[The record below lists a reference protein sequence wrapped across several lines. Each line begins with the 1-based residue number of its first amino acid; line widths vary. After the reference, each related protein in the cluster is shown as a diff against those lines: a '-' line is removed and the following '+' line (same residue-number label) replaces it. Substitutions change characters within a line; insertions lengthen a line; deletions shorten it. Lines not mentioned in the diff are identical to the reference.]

1 MEHVLQVKSVTQNFG
16 DRTILSQTGIECKT
30 GEVIAVFGRN
40 GTGKS
45 TLFKILFGSLKP
57 DHIEV
62 HLDNQLCIKNAAFNK
77 VIAYHPQEVM
87 LPRGPK
93 VKDLIS
99 IYIQDKRKQNKVFS
113 SAGISDMLHL
123 RVRNLSLGQQ
133 RYLQF
138 LLVLN
143 LDHHFV
149 LLDEPFSMIEPLYKD
164 LIKEKL
170 IEYKLHKGFII
181 TDHYYLDVLE
191 VADKINVI
199 IDQKIMPVSD
209 TKDLISLGYLFDQS
223 IVKQ

>member
-1 MEHVLQVKSVTQNFG
+1 MEHVLQVKSVTHNFG
-16 DRTILSQTGIECKT
+16 YRNILSQTGIECKT

-40 GTGKS
+40 GAGKS

-57 DHIEV
+57 DFIEAY
-62 HLDNQLCIKNAAFNK
+62 LDNRLCIKNTEFNK
-77 VIAYHPQEVM
+77 VIAYHPQVVI
-87 LPRGPK
+87 LPKGPK

-99 IYIQDKRKQNKVFS
+99 MYIPDKKKQNHVFS

-138 LLVLN
+138 LLVVN
-143 LDHHFV
+143 LDHYFV
-149 LLDEPFSMIEPLYKD
+149 LLDEPFSMIEPLYKI

-170 IEYKLHKGFII
+170 IEYKLYKGFII

-191 VADKINVI
+191 VADRVNVI
-199 IDQKIMPVSD
+199 VDEKILPVSD
-209 TKDLISLGYLFDQS
+209 AKELISLGYLSDRS